1 MTPPF
6 LRKDI
11 VLPDDPFVYLRRR
24 YGKQSFH
31 HPKLHRHFFMC
42 SLTKLASTAL
52 LGFCDQL
59 ASQPQQTSKMG
70 SDDARDRSASPPR
83 DSRPKKQK
91 SGGSSG
97 FKWKSKAPRD
107 EEQDSRNSGRLERGY
122 RDRSP
127 RRDSYRDRDGERP
140 QRRYDDREDDRR
152 RDRSPRGGRD
162 DGRGSDNYRPRREDD
177 MPREDKFADL
187 PAASED
193 KPKEKKDKKEKK
205 AKKAPKPISDEPMII
220 VNINDRLGTKAAIP
234 CLASDSVK
242 AFKAI
247 VAMNIGRQPHEIMLK
262 RQGERPFK
270 DQLTLE
276 DYGVSNGVQL
286 DLELDTGD

>member
-1 MTPPF
+1 MP
-6 LRKDI
+6 
-11 VLPDDPFVYLRRR
+11 
-24 YGKQSFH
+24 
-31 HPKLHRHFFMC
+31 
-42 SLTKLASTAL
+42 
-52 LGFCDQL
+52 
-59 ASQPQQTSKMG
+59 

-83 DSRPKKQK
+83 DSKPKKQK
-91 SGGSSG
+91 SNSSG
-97 FKWKSKAPRD
+97 FKWKNKAPRD
-107 EEQDSRNSGRLERGY
+107 EEPDSRDSGRLERGY
-122 RDRSP
+122 RNRSP
-127 RRDSYRDRDGERP
+127 RRDSYRDRDAERP

-152 RDRSPRGGRD
+152 KDRSPRGGRD
-162 DGRGSDNYRPRREDD
+162 YGGGSDNYRPRREDD
-177 MPREDKFADL
+177 VPKDDKFADL
-187 PAASED
+187 PATSES
-193 KPKEKKDKKEKK
+193 KPKEKKEKK
-205 AKKAPKPISDEPMII
+205 VKKAPKPISDEPMIV